1 MSLTERKLVT
11 SDELERIINAELDR
25 VSLTRGLQIT
35 VQKTSVV
42 FEDGNNWMSYIE
54 PKPGCEA
61 SYQPTPEAKK
71 HLQKLLGDM
80 RLKYNLK

>member
-1 MSLTERKLVT
+1 MELITAT
-11 SDELERIINAELDR
+11 ELEHLINQKFHDCE
-25 VSLTRGLQIT
+25 LTRGLQIS
-35 VQKTSVV
+35 VWKTNVV

-54 PKPGCEA
+54 PRPECRD

-71 HLQKLLGDM
+71 MIQKLLGDM